1 MVPNR
6 SLHTSATAFADRLA
20 CDGWAV
26 AADFVPADLLEA
38 LAREARCLWDE
49 GSFRAAR
56 IGSGSDLH
64 LAPAIRSDRILWIGS
79 EPTAAQAAYQGLL
92 DELRLAINPRTLLGL
107 FEWEG
112 HLACYPEGSHYRQHL
127 DVFAHDRER
136 KVSTVL
142 YLNPDW
148 RPGDG
153 GELRVWT
160 TPGRS
165 DGPFVDI
172 EPRFGTLVLFLSED
186 YFHEVLPTRRERF
199 SVTGWFRVR
208 PLPTRR

>member
-1 MVPNR
+1 MVPDASR
-6 SLHTSATAFADRLA
+6 RTSAIALADSLSR
-20 CDGWAV
+20 DGWAV
-26 AADFVPADLLEA
+26 AADFAPPDLLEA

-56 IGSGSDLH
+56 IGSGADQH

-79 EPTAAQAAYQGLL
+79 EPTAPQAAYQGHL

-112 HLACYPEGSHYRQHL
+112 HLACYPEGTHYRRHL
-127 DVFAHDRER
+127 DVFAHHRER

-142 YLNPDW
+142 YLNQDW
-148 RPGDG
+148 QPGDG
-153 GELRVWT
+153 GELRLWT
-160 TPGRS
+160 TPGAI

-172 EPRFGTLVLFLSED
+172 EPRFGTLVAFLSED

-208 PLPTRR
+208 PLTSRG